1 MEAFAAEGTKELL
14 STFRIGALNA
24 GDSLRVIATAEE
36 VLDHLRNALQTEA
49 SVGRSILLLVV
60 VCEML
65 EVLFEN
71 GLKHVRSPL
80 TVRVG
85 LGVGLIRAET
95 KRKLCLHVET

>member
-1 MEAFAAEGTKELL
+1 METLAAKGWEELV

-36 VLDHLRNALQTEA
+36 VLDHLRDALQTEA
-49 SVGRSILLLVV
+49 SICRSILLLVV
-60 VCEML
+60 LCEML
-65 EVLFEN
+65 EVLLEN

-85 LGVGLIRAET
+85 LGSIRAET
-95 KRKLCLHVET
+95 KRKLCFHVDT